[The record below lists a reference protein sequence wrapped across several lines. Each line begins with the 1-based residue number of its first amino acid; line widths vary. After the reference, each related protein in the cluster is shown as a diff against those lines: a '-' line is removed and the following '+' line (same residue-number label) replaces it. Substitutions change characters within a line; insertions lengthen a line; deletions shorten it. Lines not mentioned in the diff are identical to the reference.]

1 MRKRLLVLL
10 ASPIVLLAAAPCL
23 ARCLGYEPN
32 RITLTGQIVHKRLP
46 GPPNYRSV
54 AHGDR
59 PESVYFVALDQPVC
73 VSADPTSSRNTRSYA
88 GITEIQLLISPV
100 EGSTA
105 VGKRMRISGTLSSAQ
120 SGYHRTPV
128 LLTVKEMNPA

>member
-1 MRKRLLVLL
+1 MRKHLPVLL
-10 ASPIVLLAAAPCL
+10 ATVTALAVASPCF
-23 ARCLGYEPN
+23 ARCLSYEPK
-32 RITLTGQIVHKRLP
+32 RVTLTGEVVHRKLP

-54 AHGDR
+54 VRGDR
-59 PESVYFVALDQPVC
+59 PESVYFVVLDQPVC
-73 VSADPTSSRNTRSYA
+73 VSADPTSRRNSRSHA

-100 EGSTA
+100 EGSSA
-105 VGKRMRISGTLSSAQ
+105 AGKRKRISGTLSSAQ